1 MKKYLLLLLFTF
13 QFAFSIN
20 VDSVFVSANNFYEK
34 SDFLNAINEY
44 KKIIDSEIPNSVLYY
59 NIGNSYFKLNELGY
73 SRLYY
78 EKAKLLTPNDVD
90 LIHNLEI
97 LENRLIDDIPKLS
110 SFFLIDI
117 FKKISQTLTSS
128 TWSLLTLIFT
138 YTSVILICVIMLHKS
153 KKYRKFALNLFL
165 LSFPALVISVVF
177 LLSNI
182 INNKEHGIL
191 ITTNSYIK
199 TAPSSNSENAFII
212 NEGAKFELIDNVDKW
227 SRIQLEDGNNG
238 WIQNDK
244 FLKVQNK

>member
-1 MKKYLLLLLFTF
+1 MKKYLLLFLFTF

-34 SDFLNAINEY
+34 SDFQNAINEY
-44 KKIIDSEIPNSVLYY
+44 KKIIDSEISSSVLYY

-73 SRLYY
+73 ARLYY
-78 EKAKLLTPNDVD
+78 EKAKLLDPNDVD
-90 LIHNLEI
+90 LIYNLEI
-97 LENRLIDDIPKLS
+97 LETRLVDDIPKLS

-138 YTSVILICVIMLHKS
+138 YLSVILISIIMLHKS
-153 KKYRKFALNLFL
+153 KKYRTFALNLFL
-165 LSFPALVISVVF
+165 ISLPALIISVFF

-182 INNKEHGIL
+182 IYTKEYGIL
-191 ITTNSYIK
+191 TITNSYIK
-199 TAPSSNSENAFII
+199 TAPSSNSDNAFII
-212 NEGAKFELIDNVDKW
+212 NEGAKFELIDNVNKW

>member
-1 MKKYLLLLLFTF
+1 MKKYLLLFLFSF

-20 VDSVFVSANNFYEK
+20 VDSVFVSANNFYEIT
-34 SDFLNAINEY
+34 DFRKAISEY
-44 KKIIDSEIPNSVLYY
+44 KKIIDSEISNSVLYY
-59 NIGNSYFKLNELGY
+59 NIGNSHFKLNELGY
-73 SRLYY
+73 ARLYY

-90 LIHNLEI
+90 LIYNLEV

-110 SFFLIDI
+110 SFFLIDF
-117 FKKISQTLTSS
+117 FKKISQALTSS

-138 YTSVILICVIMLHKS
+138 YLSVILICIIMLHKS
-153 KKYRKFALNLFL
+153 KKYRAFALNLFL
-165 LSFPALVISVVF
+165 LSFPILIISIVF
-177 LLSNI
+177 LLSNTI
-182 INNKEHGIL
+182 KTKEYGIL